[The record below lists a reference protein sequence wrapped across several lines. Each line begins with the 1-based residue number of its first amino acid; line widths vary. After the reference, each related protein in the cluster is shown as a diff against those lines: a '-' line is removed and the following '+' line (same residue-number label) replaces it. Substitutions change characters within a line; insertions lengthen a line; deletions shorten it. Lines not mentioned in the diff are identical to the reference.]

1 MKNRRPLADILRA
14 RRAVEDRQGILFF
27 LARAAVSYAVGFAQ
41 DQGKITRANGST
53 VFLDNPTRWAF
64 SRPPRLSVDDGR
76 EEKMLIEGWRAGN
89 RNLSEIVDR
98 DVEEFLRERARET
111 ILSKRIAAE
120 ESAAS
125 GFEISEREMRM
136 LTPNEMA
143 TAEPVEQKTL
153 TTQDDESDPD

>member
-1 MKNRRPLADILRA
+1 
-14 RRAVEDRQGILFF
+14 
-27 LARAAVSYAVGFAQ
+27 
-41 DQGKITRANGST
+41 
-53 VFLDNPTRWAF
+53 
-64 SRPPRLSVDDGR
+64 
-76 EEKMLIEGWRAGN
+76 MLIEGWRAGN

-143 TAEPVEQKTL
+143 TAEPVEQKPL